1 MIERKIHTHISSA
14 LKRQAAV
21 VIIGPRQVGKTT
33 IAHKIG
39 DQSNA
44 VYLDLEN
51 PADRGKLSDPLL
63 FLKMHEDR
71 LVILDEIHHAPEI
84 FQVMRGIIDEGRR
97 KGKGIGRFLILGSA
111 SIDLLRQSSESLAGR
126 VSYMDMYPFVLTE
139 LSEVDM
145 NQLWLRGGF
154 PNSLLS
160 NSEMDSY
167 LIRQDFIRT
176 YLERDIPMFGPRVPT
191 ETLRRLWIM
200 LAHLQGSTLNVSR
213 LAQNLDVSTT
223 TVSRYIDLLVDLFLI
238 RRLRPYHANIGKRL
252 VKAPKVYV
260 RDSGILHALLN
271 IKTTDDLLSN
281 PIVGSSFEGFVIENI
296 ISILPYG
303 IDPYFY
309 RTQAGAEI
317 DLILNISATERWG
330 IEIKCGSIAKPTK
343 GFYYGQED
351 LKLTQSF
358 VVYGGEYT
366 YPIDKKTT
374 ALSLSSML
382 DKISSL

>member
-1 MIERKIHTHISSA
+1 MIERKIHTQISYA

-51 PADRGKLSDPLL
+51 PADRDKLSDSLL
-63 FLKMHEDR
+63 FFKMHEDR

-126 VSYMDMYPFVLTE
+126 VAYMDMYTFVLSE
-139 LSEVDM
+139 LSDVDM

-160 NSEMDSY
+160 KTEMDSY

-176 YLERDIPMFGPRVPT
+176 YLERDIPMFGPRIPT

-238 RRLRPYHANIGKRL
+238 RRLRPYHANTGKRL
-252 VKAPKVYV
+252 VKAPKIYV

-271 IKTTDDLLSN
+271 IKSTDDLFSN
-281 PIVGSSFEGFVIENI
+281 PIVGNSFEGFVIENI
-296 ISILPYG
+296 ISMLPYG
-303 IDPYFY
+303 IDVYFY

-317 DLILNISATERWG
+317 DLILNISPTERWG
-330 IEIKCGSIAKPTK
+330 IEIKRGSIAKPTK
-343 GFYYGQED
+343 GFYYAQED

-358 VVYGGEYT
+358 VVYGGEDT
-366 YPIDKKTT
+366 YPIDKNTT

-382 DKISSL
+382 DKIALL

>member
-1 MIERKIHTHISSA
+1 M
-14 LKRQAAV
+14 
-21 VIIGPRQVGKTT
+21 IIGPRQVGKTT
-33 IAHKIG
+33 LAHKIG

-51 PADRGKLSDPLL
+51 PADRDKLSDALL
-63 FLKMHEDR
+63 FFKMHEDR

-84 FQVMRGIIDEGRR
+84 FQVMRGMIDEGRR
-97 KGKGIGRFLILGSA
+97 KERGIGRFLILGSA
-111 SIDLLRQSSESLAGR
+111 SIEILRQSSESLAGR
-126 VSYMDMYPFVLTE
+126 VSYIDMYPLI
-139 LSEVDM
+139 LSEISDVGM
-145 NQLWLRGGF
+145 NTLWLRGGF

-160 NSEMDSY
+160 KTEIDSY

-238 RRLRPYHANIGKRL
+238 RRLRPFHANVGKRI

-271 IKTTDDLLSN
+271 IKTVDDLLSN
-281 PIVGSSFEGFVIENI
+281 PIVGASFEGFVIENI

-317 DLILNISATERWG
+317 DLILNISSTERWG
-330 IEIKCGSIAKPTK
+330 IEIKRGSTAKPTK
-343 GFYYGQED
+343 GFYYAQED

-358 VVYGGEYT
+358 VVYGGEDT
-366 YPIDKKTT
+366 YPIDKNTT
-374 ALSLSSML
+374 ALSLASML
-382 DKISSL
+382 EKIASL